1 MLIPKSERTADTVN
15 HEINVIVM
23 KKDKSAALFKKELVI
38 LTAEYDRAV
47 GKESAQRKLEAMTEV
62 EVEEFKILIEEDS

>member
-1 MLIPKSERTADTVN
+1 MLIPKSERTADIVN
-15 HEINVIVM
+15 HEINVIVS

-47 GKESAQRKLEAMTEV
+47 GKESARRKLEAMTEV